1 MQIELL
7 HLGYVFNNC
16 HYRVVWIYHI
26 IGYYVG
32 YYEPP
37 LVRDSFFLI
46 VTDSVHVTEHLKVP
60 EQYVVLRGSFQLF
73 VNVLLLVQG
82 LSFVYD
88 QT

>member
-1 MQIELL
+1 MICLE
-7 HLGYVFNNC
+7 YVFQDC
-16 HYRVVWIYHI
+16 HYPVVGIYHVLD
-26 IGYYVG
+26 YYVEHD
-32 YYEPP
+32 EPP

-60 EQYVVLRGSFQLF
+60 EQYVVLRGSFQLS